1 MNGILENIKI
11 QEPSPIGSYSKED
24 VVFLLKDIS
33 NLVQEDNTAT
43 REKIIQSGGHYSE
56 MLPIEY
62 KPSKE
67 YMHLFYSSLDES
79 SRKLAISVGVVSNL
93 IMKKR
98 NKNLVLVSLARAGT

>member
-43 REKIIQSGGHYSE
+43 RGKDYSIRWA
-56 MLPIEY
+56 L
-62 KPSKE
+62 
-67 YMHLFYSSLDES
+67 L
-79 SRKLAISVGVVSNL
+79 
-93 IMKKR
+93 
-98 NKNLVLVSLARAGT
+98 